1 MNNFTINF
9 FNEDITLRIR
19 DKNNLRQWISEV
31 VQSEGQEM
39 SNVNFIFCSDKYL
52 HELNVNYLEHD
63 NHTDVITFDLTDEE
77 DVVSG
82 DIFISYERIRENAK
96 KFGVKITNELHR
108 VMIHGIL
115 HLIGY
120 QDDTKEKRA
129 QMREF
134 EDNHLA
140 TRSWIS

>member
-19 DKNNLRQWISEV
+19 DKNKLRQWISEV
-31 VQSEGQEM
+31 VQGEGQEL

-82 DIFISYERIRENAK
+82 DIFISYERVRENAK
-96 KFGVKITNELHR
+96 NFGVNIANELHR
-108 VMIHGIL
+108 VMVHGIL

-120 QDDTKEKRA
+120 QDDTKEQRA